1 MTKNLSHV
9 INVMFVPI
17 LFVFAIWFVKGFE
30 LIYSTPFHEYGIK
43 SLDINRITGIFS
55 FPFLHADFNHL
66 INNTYPIIILGGI
79 ISSVYKE
86 ISNQVFFFSYL
97 LSGTIL
103 WFIGNPEEN
112 VIGASGIV
120 YALASFVLISGF
132 IKKQPRLAILSFF
145 VIFMYGSLFWGMLPM
160 PNKISWEGHLSGF
173 IAGILIAIYF
183 RNKGPQSK
191 KYNYELEEELELEEE
206 RKDIKINYIYN
217 QEE

>member
-1 MTKNLSHV
+1 MNNKLSHI
-9 INVMFVPI
+9 INILFIPI
-17 LFVFAIWFVKGFE
+17 LFVIAIWFVKGLE
-30 LIYSTPFHEYGIK
+30 LLYNKPFDEYGIK
-43 SLDINRITGIFS
+43 SLDINRISGIFS
-55 FPFLHADFNHL
+55 FPFLHANFNHL

-79 ISSVYKE
+79 ISFVYKE
-86 ISNQVFFFSYL
+86 ISNRVFLFSYL

-183 RNKGPQSK
+183 RNKGPQAK
-191 KYNYELEEELELEEE
+191 KYNYELEEELEKDNK
-206 RKDIKINYIYN
+206 KDIDINYIYKKD
-217 QEE
+217 E

>member
-1 MTKNLSHV
+1 M
-9 INVMFVPI
+9 
-17 LFVFAIWFVKGFE
+17 
-30 LIYSTPFHEYGIK
+30 
-43 SLDINRITGIFS
+43 
-55 FPFLHADFNHL
+55 
-66 INNTYPIIILGGI
+66 
-79 ISSVYKE
+79 
-86 ISNQVFFFSYL
+86 
-97 LSGTIL
+97 SGTIL

-183 RNKGPQSK
+183 KNKGPQSK

-206 RKDIKINYIYN
+206 RKDIEINYIYKK
-217 QEE
+217 EK

>member
-191 KYNYELEEELELEEE
+191 KYNYDLEEELELEEE
-206 RKDIKINYIYN
+206 KKDIKINYIYK

>member
-30 LIYSTPFHEYGIK
+30 EIYSTPFHEYGIK

-183 RNKGPQSK
+183 KNKGPQSK
-191 KYNYELEEELELEEE
+191 KYNYELEEEREKE
-206 RKDIKINYIYN
+206 RKDIDINYIYKKD
-217 QEE
+217 E

>member
-132 IKKQPRLAILSFF
+132 IKKQPRLAIFSFF

-183 RNKGPQSK
+183 KNKGPQSK
-191 KYNYELEEELELEEE
+191 KYNYELEEEREKE
-206 RKDIKINYIYN
+206 RKDIDINYIYKKD
-217 QEE
+217 E

>member
-1 MTKNLSHV
+1 MRKNLSHV

-30 LIYSTPFHEYGIK
+30 LIYNTPLHEYGIK
-43 SLDINRITGIFS
+43 SLDIYRIPGIFS

-66 INNTYPIIILGGI
+66 INNTYPIIVLGGI
-79 ISSVYKE
+79 ISSIYKE

-132 IKKQPRLAILSFF
+132 IKKQPRLTILSFLI
-145 VIFMYGSLFWGMLPM
+145 IFMYGSLFWGMLPM

-173 IAGILIAIYF
+173 ITGILIAIYF
-183 RNKGPQSK
+183 KNKGPQEK
-191 KYNYELEEELELEEE
+191 KYNYELEEELEKE
-206 RKDIKINYIYN
+206 RKDIDINYIYKKD
-217 QEE
+217 E